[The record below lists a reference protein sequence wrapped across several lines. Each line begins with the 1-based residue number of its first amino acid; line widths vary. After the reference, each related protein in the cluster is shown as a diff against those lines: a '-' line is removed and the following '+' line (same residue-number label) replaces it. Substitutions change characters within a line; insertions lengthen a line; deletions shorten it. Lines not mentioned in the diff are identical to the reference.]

1 MAAHQVFWDDYHGSA
16 GRAVRRPSTC
26 VSNTCTTLTITLSK
40 MGFDLGS
47 GTAVPRVTGLLAADE
62 FTTGATV
69 RVRNRREN
77 NLLARDATRSTLGC
91 DRCRGLEFRPRRL
104 AARSGRMRESFAVG
118 DDDLA

>member
-16 GRAVRRPSTC
+16 GRVVRRPSTC

-40 MGFDLGS
+40 MSLDLGS

-77 NLLARDATRSTLGC
+77 NLMARDATRSTLGC
-91 DRCRGLEFRPRRL
+91 DRCRGLEFRPVQI
-104 AARSGRMRESFAVG
+104 GRKVRKDA
-118 DDDLA
+118 